1 MVHVIVA
8 NTSQP
13 IRQELVKECLQKGT
27 ELVQAIADSL
37 FTLPSTEDVDGPLV
51 KLPPPTTKLP
61 REKHVLTLLS
71 LFNFIIIN
79 QPNCL
84 LIKFCNLVRCQG
96 QDLLLNGKN
105 LPKRKVSCAVYFNAI
120 YVFCFDLGLSSTCFL
135 IFALAEPCSVLLC
148 RHY

>member
-1 MVHVIVA
+1 MVHVIIA

-61 REKHVLTLLS
+61 REKHVLLLS

-105 LPKRKVSCAVYFNAI
+105 LPKRKVSCAVF
-120 YVFCFDLGLSSTCFL
+120 F
-135 IFALAEPCSVLLC
+135 
-148 RHY
+148 